1 MSSFEVSRYHDE
13 WGPIH
18 VLSDNDNIYLTFGNG
33 GEQSG
38 MQVSQPDRLMFQYTQ
53 CMMLA
58 LLLIDNPRKATL
70 LGLGAGSLAK
80 ALLLADDNI
89 ELTVVELREKVAQ
102 AARDWFSLPDSQR
115 LDLRI
120 GDAFQHIQQPVLP
133 VGEQEL
139 LFVDLYL
146 DNGLQDQLIDPVFL
160 QASYDHLC
168 DEGVMII
175 NLWDEG
181 KGILPLCMDTL
192 QEVFGSQPLQ
202 ASTQEGNVIVFV
214 GKDVQLDPHPRR
226 LQAQAKKLGNHLDV
240 PLQRLLNR
248 LQVVV

>member
-1 MSSFEVSRYHDE
+1 MSAFEVSRYHDE

-38 MQVSQPDRLMFQYTQ
+38 MQVNQPDRLLFQYTQ

-58 LLLIDNPRKATL
+58 LLLAPDARGATL

-80 ALLLADDNI
+80 ALLLADEN
-89 ELTVVELREKVAQ
+89 LQVTVVELREKVAL
-102 AARDWFSLPDSQR
+102 AARDWFSLPDSKR
-115 LDLRI
+115 LTLHI
-120 GDAFQHIQQPVLP
+120 GDAFEHIQAPLLP
-133 VGEQEL
+133 AGQQDL

-146 DNGLQDQLIDPVFL
+146 DNGLQDQLVDPAFL
-160 QASYDHLC
+160 QASYDHLK
-168 DEGVMII
+168 DEGVLVI

-214 GKDVQLDPHPRR
+214 GKDIQLDPHPRR
-226 LQAQAKKLGNHLDV
+226 LQAQAKKLGGHLDV